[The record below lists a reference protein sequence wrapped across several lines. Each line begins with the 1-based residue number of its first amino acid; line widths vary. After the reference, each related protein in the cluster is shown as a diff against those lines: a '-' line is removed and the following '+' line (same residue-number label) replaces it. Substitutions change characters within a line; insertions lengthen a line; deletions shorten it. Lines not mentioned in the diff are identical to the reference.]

1 MSGKADMTAPDLRDP
16 AQRRAYRRELM
27 GVARTERYWGIFLAM
42 VGIALLWMRRSGWW
56 TVPEWLAPVAAIRR
70 SEEHTSELQ
79 SLMRTSYAFFC
90 LKKKIPKKYD
100 FQVLLHLQSL
110 TPRVRNLIY
119 LNDSVL
125 FITPYT

>member
-56 TVPEWLAPVAAIRR
+56 TVPEWLAPVAIGLGIVLMLIGIVRR
-70 SEEHTSELQ
+70 
-79 SLMRTSYAFFC
+79 MRPHRRRLRGRSAER
-90 LKKKIPKKYD
+90 
-100 FQVLLHLQSL
+100 
-110 TPRVRNLIY
+110 RVGKEGARPWRTRW
-119 LNDSVL
+119 S
-125 FITPYT
+125 